1 MTAAQKEGPAGTGRF
16 AGKNVLVTGATV
28 YMGPAITA
36 AFRKE
41 GAQVIADA
49 GTYVDDPD
57 EPARIVAAAG
67 QIDILVINLF
77 PAPSFDGFTFELAAD
92 ATDAEWHKMFN
103 ALVHPTMRFT
113 RAVLPQMIERRAGK
127 IIAVT
132 SAVPLRALS
141 SCSSYTAARG
151 AQNAY
156 VMAAGAE
163 VAQHNVQINAIG
175 QNFVYGGYPPD
186 AMDRPAMREAVMR
199 DVPARRLSEGWEQAE
214 LVMFLASDRSN
225 FICGQTIAYA
235 GGWVT

>member
-1 MTAAQKEGPAGTGRF
+1 MKRTTTAARPNSASDSGAMGRRERS
-16 AGKNVLVTGATV
+16 KLEK
-28 YMGPAITA
+28 
-36 AFRKE
+36 R
-41 GAQVIADA
+41 
-49 GTYVDDPD
+49 
-57 EPARIVAAAG
+57 ARIVAAAG
-67 QIDILVINLF
+67 RVDILVINLF
-77 PAPSFDGFTFELAAD
+77 PALDLDGFSFELAVEAS
-92 ATDAEWHKMFN
+92 DAEWHKMFN
-103 ALVHPTMRFT
+103 SIVHPTMRFA

-141 SCSSYTAARG
+141 SCSSYAAARG

-156 VMAAGAE
+156 VLAAGAE

-186 AMDRPAMREAVMR
+186 AMDRPAIRESVMR

-225 FICGQTIAYA
+225 FICGQVIPYA